1 MQKEKVVKLERMA
14 RYISAVRPCM
24 VSFRGVRGAFVRM
37 SPPPPPLQSV
47 VEPGG
52 GGGVAIAHPILALH
66 VAS

>member
-1 MQKEKVVKLERMA
+1 MQKEKVVKLERVV
-14 RYISAVRPCM
+14 RYISAVRPCR

-37 SPPPPPLQSV
+37 SSPPPPPLPSV

-52 GGGVAIAHPILALH
+52 GGAIAHPILVLH